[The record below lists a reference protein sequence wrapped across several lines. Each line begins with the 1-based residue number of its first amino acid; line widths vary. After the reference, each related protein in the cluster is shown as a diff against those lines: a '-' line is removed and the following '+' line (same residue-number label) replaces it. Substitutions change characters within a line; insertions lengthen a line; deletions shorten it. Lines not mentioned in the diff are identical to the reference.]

1 MEKGVRLSKT
11 SPSFLHANSTSHTWI
26 FSAIA
31 ELIDNA
37 YDPDCNASQ
46 LRIDKRIIGQ
56 KDCLIFI
63 DNGNGMNPDKL
74 HKMLSFGFCE
84 KVEIKGHKPVGHYGN
99 GFKSGS
105 MRLGRDAIV
114 FTKQEDTIS
123 VGFLSQTFLE
133 MTNAETVLT
142 PIVTWDSKSRQ
153 ILHAPDTQGSIDAIT
168 MHSFFHSEK
177 ELLDEFQAIS
187 GQTGTEIIIF
197 NLKTSSD
204 GMLELDFQSKPDDIM
219 NLEHEQMDLNTTAN
233 AVNRP
238 VVEHKPEYTRSLREY
253 CSILFL
259 KPRMKIILRGS
270 KVKTKLI
277 TKSLSETESDVYRP
291 TWLKKTM
298 KIIFGFSPQKQ
309 DYGIMLYHRNRLIK
323 AYEKV
328 GCQKQNNPLGVGVV
342 GVAEVDFLEPIH
354 NKQDFNKTARYN
366 ACISALGRKLDD
378 YWNEK
383 MSADG
388 NNTTVNR
395 SQKPDWTWVQC
406 DNPQCLKWR
415 RLPDGVDDSNL
426 PDKWYCYLNP
436 DPTHNRCDIEEEPE
450 DENDVS
456 RASYPKTYKKQ
467 QKLKKHSYQPP
478 QHVQQAS
485 SSQDNKPKPVIKE
498 LERANRQLME
508 AKRRE
513 EEQGEVFMKLMRQ
526 NKKVEKKQ
534 KKLMQEARRVKLL
547 TSQSEALL
555 ASTSDQPSVSS
566 RNESSDK
573 KKTYGVNIT
582 SKAPARP
589 PSKRKRHEGEHSDA
603 IIMTSDD
610 GDNLPVSKIPKIERE
625 PQDVKP
631 CNQTGV
637 TTTYAGSNGA
647 QNPTEL
653 GSGYLEEIDNLKR
666 DLYNLRRNVAE
677 LLNFLSP
684 DVKIDSDNLH
694 QVDAIV
700 DDLNK
705 QNRMGQVEEV

>member
-1 MEKGVRLSKT
+1 MEGIAMENGVRLSKT

-56 KDCLIFI
+56 KDCLIFT

-84 KVEIKGHKPVGHYGN
+84 KVEINGHKPVGHYGN

-168 MHSFFHSEK
+168 THSFFHSEK

-187 GQTGTEIIIF
+187 GQTGTEIIIY
-197 NLKTSSD
+197 NLKRSSD

-233 AVNRP
+233 AVYRP

-291 TWLKKTM
+291 TWLKKSM

-309 DYGIMLYHRNRLIK
+309 DYGIMLYHKNRLIK

-328 GCQKQNNPLGVGVV
+328 GCQKQNNSLGVGVV

-354 NKQDFNKTARYN
+354 NKQDFNKTDRYN

-383 MSADG
+383 MPADG

-395 SQKPDWTWVQC
+395 CQKPDWTWVQC
-406 DNPQCLKWR
+406 DNPKCLKWR
-415 RLPDGVDDSNL
+415 RLPDGADDSNL

-450 DENDVS
+450 DEDDVL
-456 RASYPKTYKKQ
+456 RASYAKTYKKQ
-467 QKLKKHSYQPP
+467 QKLKIHSYQPP
-478 QHVQQAS
+478 QHVQQIRELQSRERLLQMREHQLQTLQSQILLRNNEVS
-485 SSQDNKPKPVIKE
+485 SSQDKEPKPSIKE
-498 LERANRQLME
+498 LERAKRQLME

-513 EEQGEVFMKLMRQ
+513 EEQEEVIMKLMRQ
-526 NKKVEKKQ
+526 NKEVEMKQ
-534 KKLMQEARRVKLL
+534 KKLMQEARQLKIL
-547 TSQSEALL
+547 TSQSEL
-555 ASTSDQPSVSS
+555 TKQQ
-566 RNESSDK
+566 
-573 KKTYGVNIT
+573 KTQI
-582 SKAPARP
+582 KW
-589 PSKRKRHEGEHSDA
+589 
-603 IIMTSDD
+603 
-610 GDNLPVSKIPKIERE
+610 
-625 PQDVKP
+625 
-631 CNQTGV
+631 
-637 TTTYAGSNGA
+637 
-647 QNPTEL
+647 
-653 GSGYLEEIDNLKR
+653 
-666 DLYNLRRNVAE
+666 
-677 LLNFLSP
+677 
-684 DVKIDSDNLH
+684 
-694 QVDAIV
+694 
-700 DDLNK
+700 
-705 QNRMGQVEEV
+705 